1 MLQCRSFS
9 LLSMSILWPETRWVE
24 AGQPISAL
32 SSLRSNGP
40 VGLTLKTRSPLSLT
54 MSQQQD
60 NHQPTEY
67 SDAHTSEHSDATEYS
82 DKGMRNTPTKGSKR
96 APLSDDPRLDKIANV
111 MLMMLY
117 YGVSRSVDI
126 P

>member
-1 MLQCRSFS
+1 
-9 LLSMSILWPETRWVE
+9 
-24 AGQPISAL
+24 
-32 SSLRSNGP
+32 
-40 VGLTLKTRSPLSLT
+40 

-126 P
+126 PMNGAILKDSVRSTLKEEIDDETFHKCFLILQKKGLIRSDSAAVPN